1 MASATKT
8 RAAAA
13 TEPAVPITFEEINRR
28 KVGERI
34 AAYRE
39 IVGRRAAGE
48 PLAVADMERAGELLD
63 QLGLPAFAFDRD
75 TEAMQRFRGVRDKYD
90 AAVEAAPAH
99 KQRADELA
107 AEIEAVRRKLET
119 LREEHRIAMAKSGK
133 GAAYLHTVAQ
143 LQHDHPHVLA
153 DLDTAVQVRI
163 EELDR
168 RKQIGG
174 AA

>member
-1 MASATKT
+1 MATATKSK
-8 RAAAA
+8 AAAA

-75 TEAMQRFRGVRDKYD
+75 TEAMQRCRAARAKHD
-90 AAVEAAPAH
+90 AAQEAAPAH
-99 KQRADELA
+99 RQRAEELA
-107 AEIEAVRRKLET
+107 VEIEAVRRKLET
-119 LREEHRIAMAKSGK
+119 LREEHRIAMAKSTK
-133 GAAYLHTVAQ
+133 SAAYMHTVAQ
-143 LQHDHPHVLA
+143 LEVEHPHVIGDLA
-153 DLDTAVQVRI
+153 QAVRLRI